1 MAGTRTLK
9 LSILADVD
17 DLKRKLNQA
26 DNDVSTFG
34 DKVSKMGQ
42 VMAAAFAAAAA
53 AAAAYATKL
62 AVDGVK
68 SALEDE
74 AAQAR
79 LAQTLKAATGATE
92 AQIKATEQYITKMQ
106 LATGVSDTDLR
117 AAMGRLALSTESV
130 TKAQELL
137 SLALDISKARGLPL
151 ETVANALGKAY
162 DGQTTALGKLGIG
175 LSSAELKGKS
185 FGEVQDRLNSLF
197 GGAASAAADTY
208 QGRLDRMKQLFSE
221 LVEGIGYKFLPIISK
236 IADFI
241 MNTVVPNFGKFLD
254 IFKPIGDAIE
264 RNRENFQKFADLIQT
279 YVIPVVGVAFVA
291 ALKVIGEVA
300 GFILDVIG
308 KVAGGITSVVNGA
321 ISAINVLIKA
331 YNAIPFLPNVSTI
344 PSLTAPSISVPK
356 VGATAPST
364 SIPTISSSGT
374 GGSTSGTGS
383 STSGADLTLPTI
395 TKAQIAASNALDTM
409 GGNNQAYLNYR
420 AGEQTGGAA
429 TANITVNMG
438 VVGDPESAARTIVQ
452 LLNES
457 DYRGTGAVQQIN
469 RGN

>member
-137 SLALDISKARGLPL
+137 SLALDK
-151 ETVANALGKAY
+151 
-162 DGQTTALGKLGIG
+162 IG
-175 LSSAELKGKS
+175 
-185 FGEVQDRLNSLF
+185 
-197 GGAASAAADTY
+197 
-208 QGRLDRMKQLFSE
+208 
-221 LVEGIGYKFLPIISK
+221 
-236 IADFI
+236 
-241 MNTVVPNFGKFLD
+241 
-254 IFKPIGDAIE
+254 
-264 RNRENFQKFADLIQT
+264 
-279 YVIPVVGVAFVA
+279 
-291 ALKVIGEVA
+291 
-300 GFILDVIG
+300 
-308 KVAGGITSVVNGA
+308 
-321 ISAINVLIKA
+321 
-331 YNAIPFLPNVSTI
+331 
-344 PSLTAPSISVPK
+344 
-356 VGATAPST
+356 
-364 SIPTISSSGT
+364 
-374 GGSTSGTGS
+374 
-383 STSGADLTLPTI
+383 
-395 TKAQIAASNALDTM
+395 
-409 GGNNQAYLNYR
+409 R
-420 AGEQTGGAA
+420 AH
-429 TANITVNMG
+429 V
-438 VVGDPESAARTIVQ
+438 
-452 LLNES
+452 
-457 DYRGTGAVQQIN
+457 
-469 RGN
+469 